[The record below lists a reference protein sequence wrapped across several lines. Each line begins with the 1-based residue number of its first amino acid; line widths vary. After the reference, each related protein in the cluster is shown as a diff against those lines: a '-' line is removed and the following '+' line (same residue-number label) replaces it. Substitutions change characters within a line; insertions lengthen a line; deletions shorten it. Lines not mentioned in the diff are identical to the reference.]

1 MIVTRKKHFMKSRRQ
16 LWAGAMFLLAMVT
29 LGAFIFA
36 YAKPKLARRSSGSI
50 AIPVQDPAKSVSTKE
65 RIATELIVL
74 GPNGFEPA
82 TLTRTPGK
90 FLLAIDNRTG
100 LNGLTFELDG
110 VDGTRQR
117 AALLA
122 DQRIR
127 WREVV
132 DLSLGDYL
140 VRVVGHTKW
149 SCRIR
154 ITEK

>member
-117 AALLA
+117 AALLEQTFN
-122 DQRIR
+122 DF
-127 WREVV
+127 E
-132 DLSLGDYL
+132 LN
-140 VRVVGHTKW
+140 VRVVDDVGELDLGLLAQLLV
-149 SCRIR
+149 
-154 ITEK
+154 TEK